1 MSSRAAPR
9 PGHLALLVLAASGL
23 VGCGHPATVEECEEI
38 VERIARLELEKKNPG
53 NPAAVEQEIEATKQ
67 SLRDSTMKDCVG
79 KRLTSGA
86 MQCVR
91 KAKSSKEI
99 VDDCFD

>member
-1 MSSRAAPR
+1 MRRPSSCRSPLWA
-9 PGHLALLVLAASGL
+9 LVALLLTS
-23 VGCGHPATVEECEEI
+23 CGHPATVVECEEI

-53 NPAAVEQEIEATKQ
+53 NPAAVEQEIESTKQ

-86 MQCVR
+86 MKCVR
-91 KAKSSKEI
+91 QAKSSKEI